1 MKKSTMVKKFLIL
14 FIISIFII
22 GIYYIW
28 CSYNPFI
35 YIHINDGPTGK
46 SGIKIEAPHIAYT
59 KNGIAEPATSIISNM
74 DALVLQHEE
83 FCDYI
88 KNHYQTSNI
97 RLNIEI
103 ENDHMILSYYGSV
116 TTINGETSEFRKDIY
131 CDFVLN
137 AKIENDE

>member
-1 MKKSTMVKKFLIL
+1 MKKSTMVKKFLSF
-14 FIISIFII
+14 FIIAIFII

-28 CSYNPFI
+28 CSYNPSI
-35 YIHINDGPTGK
+35 YIYINDGPTGK
-46 SGIKIEAPHIAYT
+46 NGINIEAPHIAYT
-59 KNGIAEPATSIISNM
+59 NNGIAEPAASVKSNM
-74 DALVLQHEE
+74 NALVLQHEE

-97 RLNIEI
+97 KLNIEI

-116 TTINGETSEFRKDIY
+116 TTINDETSEFRKDIY

-137 AKIENDE
+137 AKIEHNE